1 MIGQVP
7 LFILVLGVTLVASL
21 LLPFALK
28 PVLLRLGVIDIPNER
43 SSHQTHVIR
52 GVGLTVTAAILL
64 GLGIAFLT
72 GLVEVDRSVLLI
84 VALTGLSAALLGWI
98 EDFRGLSIKRRAAF
112 QLLIGVLGALAL
124 AWTMDQNL
132 LWVAVGALAI
142 AGYINVANFM
152 DGINGI
158 SGLHG
163 VVVGVFYALAGYLD
177 DQMWLT
183 IMGAVIAASFAGFL
197 PWNVG
202 RGFVFLGDVGSYLLG
217 GIIAATATAAFLS
230 GTYVEYLF
238 FPVLIYLVDTF
249 STLVRRI
256 RAGETW
262 YTSHRQH
269 VYQRLIDSGLNHVGA
284 ALLVTACTV
293 VVSGCGFVAA
303 TAPPPVSVPLFF
315 LMALILAF
323 YLKSPS
329 ILARR
334 RVGAAES

>member
-1 MIGQVP
+1 MIEHVP
-7 LFILVLGVTLVASL
+7 LFILTLAVTLLASL
-21 LLPFALK
+21 FLPFALK
-28 PVLLRLGVIDIPNER
+28 PVLLRLGVLDVPNER
-43 SSHQTHVIR
+43 SSHQTQVIR
-52 GVGLTVTAAILL
+52 GVGLTVAAAILL
-64 GLGIAFLT
+64 GLVAAFLT
-72 GLVEVDRSVLLI
+72 GLVQVDRSVLLI
-84 VALTGLSAALLGWI
+84 VAVTGLSAALLGWI

-112 QLLIGVLGALAL
+112 QLLIGLLGALAL
-124 AWTMDQNL
+124 AWTMEQNL
-132 LWVAVGALAI
+132 LWVVVGAVAI

-163 VVVGVFYALAGYLD
+163 VVVGIFYALAGYLD

-183 IMGAVIAASFAGFL
+183 IMGAVIAAAFAGFL

-217 GIIAATATAAFLS
+217 GIIAATAAAAFLS
-230 GTYVEYLF
+230 GIYVEYLF

-269 VYQRLIDSGLNHVGA
+269 VYQRLIDSGLNHLGA
-284 ALLVTACTV
+284 AALVTACTV
-293 VVSGCGFVAA
+293 VVGACGFVAA
-303 TAPPPVSVPLFF
+303 TAPPPISVPVF
-315 LMALILAF
+315 ALLALTLVF
-323 YLKSPS
+323 YLKSPA

-334 RVGAAES
+334 RVQAVGS

>member
-1 MIGQVP
+1 MIGQLP
-7 LFILVLGVTLVASL
+7 LLMLVLGVTLVASL

-28 PVLLRLGVIDIPNER
+28 PLLLRLGVIDIPNER
-43 SSHQTHVIR
+43 SSHQTQVIR

-64 GLGIAFLT
+64 GLATALLT
-72 GLVEVDRSVLLI
+72 GLVQVDRSVLLI
-84 VALTGLSAALLGWI
+84 VAGTGFAAALLGWI

-124 AWTMDQNL
+124 AWTMEQNL

-177 DQMWLT
+177 DQVWLT
-183 IMGAVIAASFAGFL
+183 IMGAVIAVSFAGFL

-217 GIIAATATAAFLS
+217 GTIAATAVAAFLS
-230 GTYVEYLF
+230 GIYVEYLF

-269 VYQRLIDSGLNHVGA
+269 VYQRLVDSGLNHVGA

-293 VVSGCGFVAA
+293 AVATCGFVAA
-303 TAPPPVSVPLFF
+303 TAPPPISVPLFF
-315 LMALILAF
+315 LLALILVF
-323 YLKSPS
+323 YLKSPA
-329 ILARR
+329 ILTRR
-334 RVGAAES
+334 RGWAAKA

>member
-1 MIGQVP
+1 MTAQLALYV
-7 LFILVLGVTLVASL
+7 LTLGVTLLSSL
-21 LLPFALK
+21 LLPYVLK

-43 SSHQTHVIR
+43 SSHQKQVIR
-52 GVGLTVTAAILL
+52 GVGLTVAAAILL
-64 GLGIAFLT
+64 GLLSALFT

-84 VALTGLSAALLGWI
+84 VAVTGFSAALLGWV

-112 QLLIGVLGALAL
+112 QLLIGVAGASAL
-124 AWTMDQNL
+124 AWTMEQNF
-132 LWVAVGALAI
+132 LWVGVGALAI

-163 VVVGVFYALAGYLD
+163 VTVGVFYAVAGYLD
-177 DQMWLT
+177 DQTWLI
-183 IMGAVIAASFAGFL
+183 IMGALIAVAFAGFL

-217 GIIAATATAAFLS
+217 GMIAATAAAAFLS
-230 GTYVEYLF
+230 GIYVEYLF

-269 VYQRLIDSGLNHVGA
+269 VYQRLTDSGLNHIGA
-284 ALLVTACTV
+284 ALLVTGCTILV
-293 VVSGCGFVAA
+293 GVCGFVAA
-303 TAPPPVSVPLFF
+303 TAEPPVSIPLFVV
-315 LMALILAF
+315 LALTLVF
-323 YLKSPS
+323 YLKSPAIVS
-329 ILARR
+329 RFRKKTLTP
-334 RVGAAES
+334 